1 MRATH
6 SWAVSSPR
14 RRATWPMPSDDG
26 GPAGGGRQPAAILE
40 RHAQKLE
47 LLLHPSGAR
56 ASGQASIAAIRDAN
70 DTRKKTSAVLPDLMD
85 HCQHRDPGKGAQ
97 HEEPISPHRLGSS
110 DVGQVF
116 ADLGKKLARTER
128 FGYIAIATG
137 RTGFGLIAAQGV
149 GRHGDD
155 RD

>member
-1 MRATH
+1 
-6 SWAVSSPR
+6 
-14 RRATWPMPSDDG
+14 MPSDDG

-40 RHAQKLE
+40 PHAQKLE

-56 ASGQASIAAIRDAN
+56 ASIAAIRGAN

-85 HCQHRDPGKGAQ
+85 HRQHRDPGKGAQ
-97 HEEPISPHRLGSS
+97 HEEPISPHRLRSS